1 MAKPF
6 LDGRL
11 LSAVTRAPSSGAFT
25 SDFIASYAVDVKT
38 FSFSLANYH
47 LKCHWRCFMR
57 GTVTSCDGAST
68 IRSTSKRWRWRWW
81 LSRCFTS
88 NICETILFRFHFSP
102 PCFVFRRATRFSHF
116 FHLSLAKSLKY
127 LRSAKKLSQTLFVDL
142 LTCDERHRAGRNKK
156 IFTSEQISVA
166 YLGKFNFHT
175 RIFDRWLGFDNS
187 AWAHRHFAGDGRMI
201 EPRWNMAQW
210 MLRNR
215 SMSH

>member
-11 LSAVTRAPSSGAFT
+11 LSAMTRAPSSEAFT
-25 SDFIASYAVDVKT
+25 SDFVASYAVDVKT

-116 FHLSLAKSLKY
+116 FFIFPSRNHSNIYEAQKNYPRRCSWIFLRAMSVIGLGEIRKFLHPSKSALP
-127 LRSAKKLSQTLFVDL
+127 T
-142 LTCDERHRAGRNKK
+142 
-156 IFTSEQISVA
+156 
-166 YLGKFNFHT
+166 
-175 RIFDRWLGFDNS
+175 
-187 AWAHRHFAGDGRMI
+187 
-201 EPRWNMAQW
+201 
-210 MLRNR
+210 
-215 SMSH
+215 